1 MVRRVETDPID
12 RDERL
17 GEAIEAYLALGEEGQ
32 APDPEQFAA
41 GYPDLGD
48 DLRDALE
55 GLALV
60 QGLVGDPHGPGRG
73 LESGR
78 RIAGYRIVRELGR
91 GGMGIV
97 YEAVH
102 VGLDRPVALKVLGS
116 HATPDSNGRRR
127 FLNEART
134 AAGLHHTHIVPV
146 FDVGQVGGLCY
157 YAMQRI
163 EGAGLDRVLRHLRH
177 DRSIAAGSSL
187 GQAQGQAGT
196 TPSGKS
202 SRSLG
207 RLLATPLPSPQPPA
221 TKAAEAA
228 SPPASLLAPFAPG
241 LLDDTA
247 SWHHRGE
254 HPIQGGTLAQPRHEP
269 DDAPPPFNPP
279 RGSAYYRWVAE
290 IGRQA
295 AEALAHAHHRGIVH
309 RDIKPSN
316 LLVDARG
323 IVWVA
328 DFGLARRLADP
339 SQTQHDSLLGTPR
352 YMSPEQARIGPIDG
366 RSDVYSLGATLYE
379 LLTLR
384 PPFEG
389 RTAAELVEQISG
401 REPVPPHRYDAR
413 IPRDLET
420 ILLKTLAKRPAD
432 RYATATDLADDLT
445 RFLNHEPVHARRI
458 SPLGRFWRFTRR
470 HPSQTIVSA
479 TAAATVLAVLTVA
492 YVRIVQKRD
501 EALRASAAAQQAFKK
516 IEEAN
521 RAYKGTLRELLASR
535 AEGVLHSNA
544 PNRRVQ
550 GLDLLQQAARLGPD
564 PALTL
569 RLRDSAV
576 EFLRLADVEARPGF
590 VTGATRGLI
599 FAAEGTRLA
608 AIDDDGEE
616 LSLWDVERRQLL
628 ARPRLRTPRPA
639 NPDAGAGGG
648 NRRGPGPG
656 PFSGG
661 PYIAAVGPGLAS
673 ILPNGRGLRIFDAVT
688 GEFVRDLRTPDR
700 FIRALYAS
708 AGGDRLVTI
717 EQIPPPGQG
726 RGGRG
731 GPGPAISTGP
741 APGTAPDPSPAAEA
755 GPRSEY
761 LVNLW
766 DPDRWAPESVGQPIA
781 TLARWD
787 VPGRSTALFSFPLV
801 AIAPDGVVVAT
812 ALSRTSTVAF
822 WATADGDSLGEI
834 ESTGEVRTLA
844 LGPDNLMAT
853 AGGGIIQLWDTA
865 AETSLGQLTPHQSD
879 TRILRFH
886 PRGALLAAVGPGSE
900 IELWD
905 PASHGLIAVLSS
917 DETDRQEP
925 SHDVRDVTFSPDG
938 RALVA
943 SVHGPT
949 SPAWAIV
956 DPVARAQ
963 LSGFDAQPS
972 SLTFRADG
980 MLAVGSN
987 RGAIWFWQTGH
998 SPNTFQQARGNIPTA
1013 GAAAAPAPAANT
1025 TTTATAAPNAAAGGR
1040 PTSLAFDDRGR
1051 LLVLDPDAL
1060 QCWDQPPSNTEAF
1073 RIPLPA
1079 LAAPSGRL
1087 SQLFN
1092 RPSSMARTPDGRMLF
1107 LARQAQIL
1115 VWRASEPDQLQTL
1128 TLPSLPPPPT
1138 SDRDRRRFDPGD
1150 PEREGRSPGDPEREG
1165 RPPRDPEHDRSPWSL
1180 SWQRMALAPD
1190 GTRLYL
1196 VDNWNR
1202 VHALALEQDRA
1213 RWLDWPLDIRA
1224 RTLAL
1229 SPDGRTLAIADRSRP
1244 SNPPE
1249 GRSLATDRGQPGS
1262 VVLVDTSRGIETA
1275 RLLPATNEDEGQI
1288 SSLAFAPSGRDLA
1301 AGTQQGLI
1309 DVWSLDHPAAP
1320 RVHLPGHRGSVNA
1333 LAFDPQGRHL
1343 ASGGY
1348 DRTVA
1353 VWDLGIIRDEL
1364 RRLGLGW

>member
-17 GEAIEAYLALGEEGQ
+17 GEAIEAYLALGEEGR

-41 GYPDLGD
+41 RYSDLGD

-187 GQAQGQAGT
+187 GLGQGQAGM
-196 TPSGKS
+196 TPTSKRT
-202 SRSLG
+202 RSLG
-207 RLLATPLPSPQPPA
+207 RLAATPLPGLQPPA
-221 TKAAEAA
+221 TKATE
-228 SPPASLLAPFAPG
+228 PAPAPAPLPAPFAPG

-247 SWHHRGE
+247 SWHHLGE
-254 HPIQGGTLAQPRHEP
+254 HHVQDGALGQPRREA

-401 REPVPPHRYDAR
+401 REPVPPHCYDPR

-432 RYATATDLADDLT
+432 RYATATDLADDLK
-445 RFLNHEPVHARRI
+445 RFLNHEPVRARRI

-492 YVRIVQKRD
+492 YVQMMQKRD
-501 EALRASAAAQQAFKK
+501 EAIQASAKTQLALKRT
-516 IEEAN
+516 EEAN

-535 AEGVLHSNA
+535 AEGVLHSNL

-550 GLDLLQQAARLGPD
+550 GLDLLQQAAKLGPD

-590 VTGATRGLI
+590 ATGATRGLV

-608 AIDDDGEE
+608 AIDEDGEE
-616 LSLWDVERRQLL
+616 LSLWDVEGRQLL
-628 ARPRLRTPRPA
+628 ARPRLRAPRPA
-639 NPDAGAGGG
+639 NPDASSGGF
-648 NRRGPGPG
+648 NRRGPGSG

-661 PYIAAVGPGLAS
+661 PFIAAVGPGLAS
-673 ILPNGRGLRIFDAVT
+673 ILPNGRGLRLFDAVT

-731 GPGPAISTGP
+731 TATSALPPGSAPGP
-741 APGTAPDPSPAAEA
+741 APDPSPGPET

-766 DPDRWAPESVGQPIA
+766 DPERWAPESVGQPIA
-781 TLARWD
+781 TLARWE
-787 VPGRSTALFSFPLV
+787 VPSRSTAMFSFPLV
-801 AIAPDGVVVAT
+801 AIAPDGAVVAT
-812 ALSRTSTVAF
+812 SLSRTSTVAF
-822 WATADGDSLGEI
+822 WSAADGDSLGEI
-834 ESTGEVRTLA
+834 ETTGEVRALA

-865 AETSLGQLTPHQSD
+865 SETSLGQLTPHQSD

-886 PRGALLAAVGPGSE
+886 PRGTLLAAVGPGSE

-905 PASHGLIAVLSS
+905 PASHGLVAVLST
-917 DETDRQEP
+917 DETDQPEP
-925 SHDVRDVTFSPDG
+925 ARDIKDVTFSPDG

-943 SVHGPT
+943 SAHGST

-963 LSGFDAQPS
+963 LSGFDAQPV
-972 SLTFRADG
+972 SLTMRSDG
-980 MLAVGSN
+980 LLAVGSN
-987 RGAIWFWQTGH
+987 RGAIWFWQTGR
-998 SPNTFQQARGNIPTA
+998 SANTLQQARGNIR
-1013 GAAAAPAPAANT
+1013 AASATPATNT
-1025 TTTATAAPNAAAGGR
+1025 TTTATPNAAAGAR

-1051 LLVLDPDAL
+1051 LLVLDADAL
-1060 QCWDQPPSNTEAF
+1060 QCWGQPPGNTEAF
-1073 RIPLPA
+1073 RISLPA
-1079 LAAPSGRL
+1079 LSVPSGRL

-1115 VWRASEPDQLQTL
+1115 AWHASEPDQLRTL

-1138 SDRDRRRFDPGD
+1138 SDRERRRGEPGD

-1165 RPPRDPEHDRSPWSL
+1165 RPPRDPERERLSWSL

-1202 VHALALEQDRA
+1202 VHALALDEDRA
-1213 RWLDWPLDIRA
+1213 RWLDWSLDIRA

-1244 SNPPE
+1244 TNSPD
-1249 GRSLATDRGQPGS
+1249 GRPLATDRGQPGS
-1262 VVLVDTSRGIETA
+1262 VALIDTSRGIETA

-1320 RVHLPGHRGSVNA
+1320 RIHLPGHRGSVNA
-1333 LAFDPQGRHL
+1333 LAFDPQGRYL